1 MNTVKLYVGLV
12 LMTFACFD
20 ASKAQIFDQSVE
32 EEDVESV
39 EERSIFNNDPVFGN
53 RKTVTRRGTGGFDSN
68 MSFDG
73 NTANVPIDGG
83 IGLMITGL
91 VGYGIKRI
99 KKNRKRSQDV

>member
-1 MNTVKLYVGLV
+1 
-12 LMTFACFD
+12 MTFVSVHAT
-20 ASKAQIFDQSVE
+20 KAQIFDQSVE
-32 EEDVESV
+32 EEEVESA
-39 EERSIFNNDPVFGN
+39 EERSIFKNDPVFEN

-83 IGLMITGL
+83 IGVMITGL